1 MDVSSGHGL
10 AGCSGRQALGWAR
23 SEMLMESVGEITRAS
38 TIAGK
43 KKKTTTTTTLQYFQL
58 KLQLFPPK
66 KKKKFKNYFSIVFLS
81 INF

>member
-43 KKKTTTTTTLQYFQL
+43 KKKQQQQQQQRYST
-58 KLQLFPPK
+58 
-66 KKKKFKNYFSIVFLS
+66 FS
-81 INF
+81 